1 MGCGKIVR
9 EVLAADIAVVNG
21 LHRTALVI
29 LDTTAL
35 ANPFEARTCEPPL
48 DVDRHGGVGIG
59 AGRIVDGGRRVG
71 GGSGEDHLANG
82 DAQLPGGIGGRG
94 EPARG
99 RKRARGDFWGGDGWS
114 VGALLVAPLTA

>member
-48 DVDRHGGVGIG
+48 DVDRHGG
-59 AGRIVDGGRRVG
+59 GR
-71 GGSGEDHLANG
+71 
-82 DAQLPGGIGGRG
+82 IGGRG
-94 EPARG
+94 LLGRG
-99 RKRARGDFWGGDGWS
+99 AGRRGGHSGLHLLEALRSRPGSLVTRPYRARS
-114 VGALLVAPLTA
+114 TKHRR